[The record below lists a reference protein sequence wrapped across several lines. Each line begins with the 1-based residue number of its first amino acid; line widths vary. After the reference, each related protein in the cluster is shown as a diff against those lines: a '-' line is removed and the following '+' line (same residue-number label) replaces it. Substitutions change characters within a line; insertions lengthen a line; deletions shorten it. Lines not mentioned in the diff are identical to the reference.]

1 MILYNITMN
10 VDLRIEREFL
20 RWMKD
25 VHVPDVMNT
34 GLPINNN
41 VLKLLT
47 EIDNGGATYTFQYWF
62 QTMEDFL
69 TYQSR
74 YQPALQQQVADRYT
88 NRYTSFRT
96 LLEEV

>member
-1 MILYNITMN
+1 MILYNITIN
-10 VDLRIEREFL
+10 IDLRIEREFL

-25 VHVPDVMNT
+25 VHVPDVMAT
-34 GLPINNN
+34 GLPATSN

-62 QTMEDFL
+62 QTMEDFV
-69 TYQSR
+69 TYQSLH
-74 YQPALQQQVADRYT
+74 QPQLQQQVADRYA
-88 NRYTSFRT
+88 NKYASFRT

>member
-34 GLPINNN
+34 DLPINNN

-74 YQPALQQQVADRYT
+74 YQSALQQQVADRYT

>member
-74 YQPALQQQVADRYT
+74 YQSALQQQVADRYT

>member
-1 MILYNITMN
+1 MILYNITIN

-25 VHVPDVMNT
+25 VHMPDVMAT
-34 GLPINNN
+34 GLPVTNN

-47 EIDNGGATYTFQYWF
+47 EVDNGGATYTFQYWF
-62 QTMEDFL
+62 QTMEDFV
-69 TYQSR
+69 TYQSLH
-74 YQPALQQQVADRYT
+74 QPLLQQQVADRYAD
-88 NRYTSFRT
+88 RYASFRT